1 MAILVLKD
9 PIPNARRG
17 RDYVDVWNADVRGDT
32 INEEFT
38 LVGWGD
44 SGPVGTSNY
53 DWPIFHAA

>member
-44 SGPVGTSNY
+44 SGPIGTSNY
-53 DWPIFHAA
+53 